1 MNMKRLFTS
10 ESVTPGHPDK
20 VADAISDSIL
30 DSYLDQDPDS
40 RVAVETL
47 VTNNNVIVA
56 GEVTS
61 KVKFTAQQITDIVKQ
76 TVSDI
81 GYEYDDM
88 KFNVNNLKIT
98 KLIHTQSPDIAQ
110 GVDINGAGDQGIMF
124 GGACNGIDDSTYMP
138 DCWRL
143 AKLLSD
149 ILYRTGKKVG
159 FRPDGKTQVTLDY
172 TNPLKPKWD
181 TIVVSVQHNPDMTIE
196 SIRKIIIT
204 SVISPVIA
212 YYDGKIDFDKD
223 SIKIHINPTGRFV
236 IGGPDG
242 DTGLTGRKIVVD
254 GYGGYYPVGGGA
266 FSGKDAT
273 KVDRSAAYMAR
284 YIAYNI
290 VHDGFGK
297 DCEVQLSYSIG
308 VPEPTSISIKIDGK
322 VRDDIGDWFIQNVK
336 MDPKS
341 IIDRFDLKRT
351 KKLFSYKDLAMNG
364 HFGRIDVK
372 LPWETADLNLKDK
385 FQK

>member
-1 MNMKRLFTS
+1 MKTLFTS
-10 ESVTPGHPDK
+10 ESVTCGHPDK
-20 VADAISDSIL
+20 ISDTISDTLL
-30 DSYLDQDPDS
+30 DAYLNQDPDS
-40 RVAVETL
+40 RVAIETL

-61 KVKFTAQQITDIVKQ
+61 KATLTKDDINNIIKA
-76 TVSDI
+76 TVEDI
-81 GYEYDDM
+81 GYTYPDM
-88 KFNVNNLKIT
+88 QFNSEKLNVT
-98 KLIHTQSPDIAQ
+98 QLIHSQSPDISQ

-124 GGACNGIDDSTYMP
+124 GGACRGIDDETLMP

-149 ILYRTGKKVG
+149 ILYRTGSKVPG
-159 FRPDGKTQVTLDY
+159 IRPDGKTQVTLDY
-172 TNPLKPKWD
+172 SGDKPKWD
-181 TIVVSVQHNPDMTIE
+181 TVVISVQHDPDVKLE
-196 SIRKIIIT
+196 NLRKLIIT
-204 SVISPVIA
+204 SILSPVIL
-212 YYDGKIDFDKD
+212 YYQNKIEFEASSFKLL
-223 SIKIHINPTGRFV
+223 INPTGRFV

-254 GYGGYYPVGGGA
+254 NYGGYYPVGGGA

-290 VHDGFGK
+290 VSNKIGN

-308 VPEPTSISIKIDGK
+308 VPDPTSIRIKLDGV
-322 VRDDIGDWFIQNVK
+322 VRDDLSDWFMKNVK

-341 IIDRFDLKRT
+341 IIDKFDLRRT
-351 KKLFSYKDLAMNG
+351 KKLFSYSDLAAKG
-364 HFGRIDVK
+364 HFGRFDIK
-372 LPWETADLNLKDK
+372 LPWETADLDLSSFKK
-385 FQK
+385 